1 MKSKLLLILISGL
14 LLLLCM
20 LVIGDFIVALQQNRP
35 VDISIIHLIQITI
48 TGTIGVVGA
57 NINNRNR

>member
-1 MKSKLLLILISGL
+1 MKSKILLILISGL

-48 TGTIGVVGA
+48 TGTIGVIGA
-57 NINNRNR
+57 NINNKNK

>member
-48 TGTIGVVGA
+48 TGTIGVIGA
-57 NINNRNR
+57 NINNKNR

>member
-57 NINNRNR
+57 NINNKNR

>member
-48 TGTIGVVGA
+48 TGTIGVIGA
-57 NINNRNR
+57 NINNKNK

>member
-48 TGTIGVVGA
+48 TGTIGVIGA

>member
-1 MKSKLLLILISGL
+1 MKSKLILILISGL

-57 NINNRNR
+57 NINNKNR